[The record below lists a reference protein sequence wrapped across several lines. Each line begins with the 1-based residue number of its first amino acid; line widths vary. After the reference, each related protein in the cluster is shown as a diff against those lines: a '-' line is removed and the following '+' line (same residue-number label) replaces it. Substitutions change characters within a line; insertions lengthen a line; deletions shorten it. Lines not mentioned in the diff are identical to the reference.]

1 MNNITLR
8 IHSVRCVDETGGSFQ
23 ERFGNDEIS
32 LGGFGVDAN
41 LTPTKVAPFDVYAN
55 FDDRDT
61 KNYSPPLSF
70 VTLNLA
76 GQSEWPKSC
85 GVGFLLFE
93 RDNGG
98 RIGATD
104 KVFAE
109 LSKKLE
115 EEKAKQAANKGA
127 NLAAIPW
134 TVIAAEVWKY
144 IGPWVK
150 QTIRNAIDDDMFPLR
165 IVEVTIPSPDFNW
178 GGSNT
183 SSTSTVDFRDHS
195 GIYELTYDW
204 QLT

>member
-8 IHSVRCVDETGGSFQ
+8 IHKVKCVDETGGRFQ

-41 LTPTKVAPFDVYAN
+41 LTPTKVAPFDVYAH
-55 FDDRDT
+55 FDDGET
-61 KNYSPPLSF
+61 KNYSPPLRF
-70 VTLNLA
+70 VTLDLT

-98 RIGATD
+98 RDGATD

-109 LSKKLE
+109 VSKKLE
-115 EEKAKQAANKGA
+115 EEKATRGMRF
-127 NLAAIPW
+127 AAIPW
-134 TVIAAEVWKY
+134 AVIATKVWEY
-144 IGPWVK
+144 IEPWVK
-150 QTIRNAIDDDMFPLR
+150 QKLRKAIDDDMFPLR
-165 IVEVTIPSPDFNW
+165 IVEVTIPSPDFSW
-178 GGSNT
+178 DGSNT
-183 SSTSTVDFRDHS
+183 SSISTVDFRDHS

-204 QLT
+204 ELA